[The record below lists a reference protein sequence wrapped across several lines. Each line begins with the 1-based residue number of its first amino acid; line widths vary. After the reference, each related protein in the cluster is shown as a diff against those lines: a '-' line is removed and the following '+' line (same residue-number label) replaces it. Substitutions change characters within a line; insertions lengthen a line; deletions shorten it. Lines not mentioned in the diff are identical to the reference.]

1 MFIVKKTIK
10 EKDYYYL
17 RQSIRENGK
26 VKAKTICYLGKDKE
40 EAKKKAKEFKV
51 KEKEN
56 EMDEERIETKVEHKK
71 LNIDELT
78 NFCKRKGF
86 VYPSGDLYGGLAGFW
101 DYGHIGSELKK
112 NIKDSWWAF
121 HVQEREDIVG
131 IDGSIITN
139 PKVWEASGHIGNFID
154 IAVVCK
160 KCGNKTKID
169 KHELGKIV
177 CEKCKGEFTSIGEF
191 NPMFTTQVGPIKDD
205 SLKAYLRPETAQLI
219 FTNFKLVQENAR
231 LKLPFGIAQIGKSFR
246 NEIAPRNF
254 IFRSREFE
262 QMEIEYFIDPS
273 KTKECPF
280 LTKEIE
286 NLKVN
291 IYSAKMQEKNSEQ
304 TEMSIKEAL
313 DKKIIM
319 LPWHAYWLAT
329 ELNWFFNLGANSKN
343 FRLRQHTKEE
353 KSHYATD
360 TWDIEYNFP
369 FGWKELQGIAD
380 RGTYDLSKHE
390 KHSKKDLKIMDE
402 TTNKKIL
409 PMVVAE
415 PSLGVE
421 RAFIVFLLDS
431 YSINERKNIIL
442 RLHPKLSPIKVAILP
457 LVKKESSMVNLS
469 REIYENLKKELKIT
483 YDDSGSIG
491 RRYARNDEIVTPFC
505 ITIDEESIKKKDVT
519 IRNRDDGKQIRVKIE
534 KLKEILRSLVSG
546 KILFQNL

>member
-1 MFIVKKTIK
+1 
-10 EKDYYYL
+10 
-17 RQSIRENGK
+17 
-26 VKAKTICYLGKDKE
+26 
-40 EAKKKAKEFKV
+40 
-51 KEKEN
+51 
-56 EMDEERIETKVEHKK
+56 
-71 LNIDELT
+71 
-78 NFCKRKGF
+78 
-86 VYPSGDLYGGLAGFW
+86 
-101 DYGHIGSELKK
+101 
-112 NIKDSWWAF
+112 
-121 HVQEREDIVG
+121 
-131 IDGSIITN
+131 
-139 PKVWEASGHIGNFID
+139 
-154 IAVVCK
+154 
-160 KCGNKTKID
+160 
-169 KHELGKIV
+169 
-177 CEKCKGEFTSIGEF
+177 
-191 NPMFTTQVGPIKDD
+191 
-205 SLKAYLRPETAQLI
+205 
-219 FTNFKLVQENAR
+219 
-231 LKLPFGIAQIGKSFR
+231 
-246 NEIAPRNF
+246 
-254 IFRSREFE
+254 
-262 QMEIEYFIDPS
+262 
-273 KTKECPF
+273 
-280 LTKEIE
+280 
-286 NLKVN
+286 
-291 IYSAKMQEKNSEQ
+291 
-304 TEMSIKEAL
+304 MSIKEAL

-329 ELNWFFNLGANSKN
+329 ELNCFFNLGANSKN

-380 RGTYDLSKHE
+380 RGTYDLSEHE

-491 RRYARNDEIVTPFC
+491 RRYARNDEIGTPFC